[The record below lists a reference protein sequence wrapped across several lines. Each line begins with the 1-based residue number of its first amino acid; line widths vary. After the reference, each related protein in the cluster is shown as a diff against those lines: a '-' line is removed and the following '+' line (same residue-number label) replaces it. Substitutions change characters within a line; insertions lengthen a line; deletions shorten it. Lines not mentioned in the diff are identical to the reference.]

1 MAFGGRF
8 LPHVEVFRGLC
19 AAEPLTSLSR
29 ALIRMTARSA
39 PPPVQLASRPFL
51 PSFREKT
58 RVFAIRPVFHQ
69 SVRRALLPG
78 PNSLSAARWRCRRS
92 LFTRRDFA
100 ATPCFSS
107 PLHDESLCSEL
118 RFLTLQ
124 CRSTRGECTLEHVL
138 PALGPRSSV
147 SGFTFVRGALLHP
160 SLGQN
165 DAD

>member
-1 MAFGGRF
+1 VAFGGRF

-29 ALIRMTARSA
+29 ASIRMTARSA
-39 PPPVQLASRPFL
+39 PPPVHFASRPFL
-51 PSFREKT
+51 PSFREKS
-58 RVFAIRPVFHQ
+58 RVFAIRPVFRQ
-69 SVRRALLPG
+69 SVRQALLPG
-78 PNSLSAARWRCRRS
+78 PNNLSVATWRCRRS

-100 ATPCFSS
+100 ATSCCS
-107 PLHDESLCSEL
+107 PPFHVESLCPEL

-124 CRSTRGECTLEHVL
+124 HRSIGGECTLEHVL
-138 PALGPRSSV
+138 PTLGPRSSV

>member
-138 PALGPRSSV
+138 PALRPPFKCLGLHVRAWSLTTPFSGPE
-147 SGFTFVRGALLHP
+147 
-160 SLGQN
+160 
-165 DAD
+165 